1 VTRPV
6 AFLSDFGLDDVF
18 VGVCHG
24 VLARGSPSS
33 RVIDLT
39 HAVPPQ
45 DVRRG
50 ALLLA
55 RAVPYVPDDAVY
67 LAVVDPGVGTSRRPL
82 ALVTGS
88 GAAMVGPDNGLLS
101 MAWAVLGGVSRA
113 AEVTSADVIL
123 RPTSATFHGRDV
135 FAPAAAHLAAGG
147 ALSDLGPGVDTLSLA
162 TLPPPSADVL
172 PGSLR
177 CQAIGVDRFGNVE
190 LSAGEVDLRSA
201 ALDGAEAFD
210 AEIPAG
216 NVIMARARTF
226 GDVGPGDAALVVDSS
241 GWLTIVVNGG
251 SAAEGFALSVGDPVV
266 LRAATGPV
274 G

>member
-1 VTRPV
+1 MTRPV

-24 VLARGSPSS
+24 VLARGAPSS

-45 DVRRG
+45 DVERG

-55 RAVPYVPDDAVY
+55 RSVPYLPDDTVY
-67 LAVVDPGVGTSRRPL
+67 LAVVDPGVGTARRPL
-82 ALVTGS
+82 ALRTEH
-88 GAAMVGPDNGLLS
+88 GAALVGPDNGLLS
-101 MAWAVLGGVSRA
+101 LALPALGEVAAAVA
-113 AEVTSADVIL
+113 VTSPEVIL

-147 ALSDLGPGVDTLSLA
+147 ALDDLGEAVDPTTLIV
-162 TLPPPSADVL
+162 LPTPSASAA

-177 CQAIGVDRFGNVE
+177 CRTIGVDRFGNIE
-190 LSAGEVDLRSA
+190 LSATRADLGAASLDGEP
-201 ALDGAEAFD
+201 ALDAEV
-210 AEIPAG
+210 PAG
-216 NVIMARARTF
+216 HVRVAGARTF
-226 GDVGPGDAALVVDSS
+226 GDVNAGDAALIVGSS
-241 GWLTIVVNGG
+241 GWLTIAVNGG
-251 SAAEGFALSVGDPVV
+251 NAAESFGVSVGDPVV
-266 LRAATGPV
+266 FRAAGA